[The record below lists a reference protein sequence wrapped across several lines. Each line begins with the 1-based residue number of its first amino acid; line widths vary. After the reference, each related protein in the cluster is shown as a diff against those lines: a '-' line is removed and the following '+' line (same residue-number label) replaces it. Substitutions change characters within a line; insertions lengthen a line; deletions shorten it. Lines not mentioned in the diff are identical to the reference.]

1 MDRWFRALDREAS
14 RYSSLFSSFDTVYVG
29 GGTPSFLPAELL
41 EALMSGVVSRFPVAD
56 GAEITIEA
64 NPCDID
70 PKKIG
75 LFEHLGFNRVSL
87 GVQALDADALAF
99 LGRFHTVVSAERAL
113 WDLQSLW
120 HGSLAVDLIYGIPG
134 QSENRWFSGLK
145 RILSFEPGHI
155 SCYQL
160 SVENGTPLHRRK
172 CRGAFQMPAEDSV
185 CSLFIGTSRLLAS
198 QGYTHYEVSN
208 FATDLSGGSR
218 HNGKYWRHAP
228 YLGLGPSAH
237 SFDGARRWWNV
248 SSIDRYS
255 LALETGEL
263 PVEGREVLGD
273 AELRREALFLGLRTS
288 DGIPLSLVP
297 DTAEKRAFI
306 DRSIRMGLLDIAG
319 GKIRP
324 TTKGLLAADYL
335 AVSLC

>member
-1 MDRWFRALDREAS
+1 
-14 RYSSLFSSFDTVYVG
+14 
-29 GGTPSFLPAELL
+29 
-41 EALMSGVVSRFPVAD
+41 
-56 GAEITIEA
+56 
-64 NPCDID
+64 
-70 PKKIG
+70 
-75 LFEHLGFNRVSL
+75 
-87 GVQALDADALAF
+87 
-99 LGRFHTVVSAERAL
+99 
-113 WDLQSLW
+113 
-120 HGSLAVDLIYGIPG
+120 
-134 QSENRWFSGLK
+134 
-145 RILSFEPGHI
+145 
-155 SCYQL
+155 
-160 SVENGTPLHRRK
+160 
-172 CRGAFQMPAEDSV
+172 MPAEDSV